1 MYIINRNDYYKLCFC
16 LGIML
21 CFLSSILVYL
31 LIVVYDRPWDIYS
44 FLSLFISISY
54 TLFFLIKY
62 LKKKSDYVA
71 LSIDEKAIFICSKK
85 DEGVYIPWEKIK
97 YVIFVIE
104 NYGSKIIVRQHNK
117 ETHELLLRDY
127 FNCFR
132 PRSAIKA
139 AYKYADDK
147 KKIKEVK
154 DYLVSSYEDI
164 MRNVSKTEIIHA

>member
-44 FLSLFISISY
+44 FMSLFISISY

-62 LKKKSDYVA
+62 FKKKSDYVA

-85 DEGVYIPWEKIK
+85 LFG
-97 YVIFVIE
+97 
-104 NYGSKIIVRQHNK
+104 
-117 ETHELLLRDY
+117 T
-127 FNCFR
+127 CF
-132 PRSAIKA
+132 
-139 AYKYADDK
+139 
-147 KKIKEVK
+147 
-154 DYLVSSYEDI
+154 
-164 MRNVSKTEIIHA
+164 